1 MITNPGIVKQKLL
14 ESKSTHTPHT
24 QSTFHSPTNSRTLG
38 FFNKELKKIPESNKL
53 QPFSVEKQS
62 HSATSSCH
70 TFMTQFEC
78 AKKDNRVIQFGKIK
92 NRKQVTLFNNEDFIS
107 DDILE
112 LYNEYQKNYLT
123 LNKIDKFIDIQISQ
137 MHQPQF
143 TIKTQ
148 EFVSISDEKLK
159 LNDLSKF
166 NKVKIQRFK
175 FYYFRI
181 KIKGR
186 LSPAQIVLNCPD
198 RVQSSNIRMF
208 ISLKAEFPT
217 KFNCEQI
224 IQAKNAKMY
233 ADHNQPYF
241 SKEYLYITI
250 YSDIDF
256 EVKIDII
263 FGNPIQKI
271 AVRKQQIEEDILDI
285 RPQTQRVIRNDKI
298 KYNLDMKQY
307 LQKMR
312 NNEQNKL
319 EREQKQQ
326 LVSMNKKII
335 QEEKQVDKVCKVL
348 ARESINQYREIE
360 KIIKKRREQI
370 KMFQQYW
377 CQIISLFDFCK
388 EVKSKL
394 EDIKRHKKAQA
405 KGKLLVWQLKT
416 MALMKVQVY
425 GSTPKERTI
434 FKSKLILQSYA
445 LYIKKK
451 TKLVAEE
458 VLTRFIKKILLYLTT
473 LNKQQSLIK
482 KVKTIQRKFRSL
494 KQKKRMFRDK
504 FWKYIKD
511 NITNIVFQLRRQK
524 DVRNLFSDGKKPA
537 IIIDVHLMQSLID
550 DYCEKARQRWMNYI
564 NRTFKEKNRSKKIQ
578 NVALNFTEPKLYD
591 MPNEYELT
599 QLIDQYAKIKKLY

>member
-1 MITNPGIVKQKLL
+1 MITNPGIVRTKLL
-14 ESKSTHTPHT
+14 ESKSTHTPYT
-24 QSTFHSPTNSRTLG
+24 QSTFHSPSNSRTLG
-38 FFNKELKKIPESNKL
+38 FFNKELKKIQDSNKL
-53 QPFSVEKQS
+53 QPFHVEKQS

-70 TFMTQFEC
+70 TFMTQMES
-78 AKKDNRVIQFGKIK
+78 AQHQIRANKFGKIK
-92 NRKQVTLFNNEDFIS
+92 SRKQVTLFNSEEYIS

-112 LYNEYQKNYLT
+112 LYNEYEKNYIT
-123 LNKIDKFIDIQISQ
+123 LNKVEKFIDIQIQ
-137 MHQPQF
+137 QVNQPQSRIDSQDF
-143 TIKTQ
+143 LA
-148 EFVSISDEKLK
+148 ISDEKLK
-159 LNDLSKF
+159 LNDLNKM

-181 KIKGR
+181 KTKGR
-186 LSPAQIVLNCPD
+186 MSPVQIFLHCPD

-208 ISLKAEFPT
+208 ISSKAEFPT
-217 KFNCEQI
+217 KFNSEQI

-241 SKEYLYITI
+241 SKEFLYITL

-256 EVKIDII
+256 EVTIDII

-271 AVRKQQIEEDILDI
+271 IPRKQQVEEDLLDI
-285 RPQTQRVIRNDKI
+285 RPQTQRIIKRDKI
-298 KYNLDMKQY
+298 IYNLDMKQY
-307 LQKMR
+307 LQKMK
-312 NNEQNKL
+312 NLEQNKL

-326 LVSMNKKII
+326 LVLINKKVI

-360 KIIKKRREQI
+360 KIMKQRREQI
-370 KMFQQYW
+370 KIFQNSW
-377 CQIISLFDFCK
+377 CQIVSLFDFCK
-388 EVKSKL
+388 EVKTKL

-416 MALMKVQVY
+416 MALMKVQIY

-445 LYIKKK
+445 LLIKKK
-451 TKLVAEE
+451 TKLLAEE
-458 VLTRFIKKILLYLTT
+458 VITRFIKKMLLYLTT

-494 KQKKRMFRDK
+494 KLKKRMFRDK
-504 FWKYIKD
+504 FWKQIKE
-511 NITNIVFQLRRQK
+511 NICNIVYQLRRQK
-524 DVRNLFSDGKKPA
+524 DVRNLFSDGKKPT
-537 IIIDVHLMQSLID
+537 ILIDVPVMQSLID
-550 DYCEKARQRWMNYI
+550 DYCEKARARWMNYI
-564 NRTFKEKNRSKKIQ
+564 NRTFKEKNRAKKIQ